1 MHAISHMAKPPQYYP
16 NQLRRLM
23 KYTIEQAK
31 FPIKNFLVFQE
42 LFPPNN
48 MRKKKIIHYILQ
60 FTTKILVITSK

>member
-1 MHAISHMAKPPQYYP
+1 MYAISHMAKPPQYYP

-48 MRKKKIIHYILQ
+48 MRKQKIIH
-60 FTTKILVITSK
+60 